1 MAREL
6 ARAVGLGGRDRRT
19 GSAAE
24 SQDTLS
30 ARWSRKVVARPGA
43 ALVGGL
49 AFMLLLSAP
58 MLSMRLGMPDAG
70 TQPTDTTARQAYDL
84 LAEGFGPG
92 FNGPL
97 TLVVDLSDAED
108 PTGGATH

>member
-1 MAREL
+1 IG
-6 ARAVGLGGRDRRT
+6 RART

-24 SQDTLS
+24 SNDTLS
-30 ARWSRKVVARPGA
+30 SRWARKVVARPGI
-43 ALVGGL
+43 ALLGGL
-49 AFMLLLSAP
+49 VVMLVLSAP

-70 TQPTDTTARQAYDL
+70 TKPESTTARQAYDL

-97 TLVVDLSDAED
+97 TMVVDLTDSAD
-108 PTGGATH
+108 PGAALEQISAAVGA